1 MLHPLG
7 LADIGPIPWITEA
20 HARTMFILFGSIAVV
35 VVLVALTEAVRRRST
50 LPLFCLVGSVLC
62 NPVEPVWD
70 ALGNLRFHHGN
81 MVAFVMFPEL
91 PQPIEY
97 PWWAAFVYTFF
108 TGVTGYLFYRMFA
121 AGVSWSRYWRYLSGM
136 AVMNV
141 LVEGFLITS
150 GYDYYGYQPWRW
162 GTDFPLW
169 WVFTNYG
176 ELLGGAL
183 LAAAVTRWGSRA
195 YPLAIVIVPSSF
207 AAWEL
212 WAGWPMFA
220 ALHADVSP
228 LVLNLAALF
237 TAVIAVG
244 TIWVLGRVALPAS
257 PAIETVETRRTVSHS

>member
-1 MLHPLG
+1 MLHPLS
-7 LADIGPIPWITEA
+7 LADIGPIPSITES
-20 HARTMFILFGSIAVV
+20 HSRTMFLVFGSIAVV
-35 VVLVALTEAVRRRST
+35 VVFAALADAVRRRST

-81 MVAFVMFPEL
+81 VVAFVMFPEL
-91 PQPIEY
+91 SQPIEY
-97 PWWAAFVYTFF
+97 PWWAA
-108 TGVTGYLFYRMFA
+108 
-121 AGVSWSRYWRYLSGM
+121 
-136 AVMNV
+136 
-141 LVEGFLITS
+141 
-150 GYDYYGYQPWRW
+150 
-162 GTDFPLW
+162 
-169 WVFTNYG
+169 
-176 ELLGGAL
+176 
-183 LAAAVTRWGSRA
+183 AAVARWGSRA

-244 TIWVLGRVALPAS
+244 TIWVLGRVALPA
-257 PAIETVETRRTVSHS
+257 AETAETRRTVSQS